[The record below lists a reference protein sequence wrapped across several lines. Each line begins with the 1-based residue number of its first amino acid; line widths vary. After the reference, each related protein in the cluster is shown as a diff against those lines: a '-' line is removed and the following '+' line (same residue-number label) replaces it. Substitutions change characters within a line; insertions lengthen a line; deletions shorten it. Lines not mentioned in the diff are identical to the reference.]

1 MDLTSNEP
9 FWLVKNGLIH
19 FYPSLREDI
28 KTEILIVGGGITGAL
43 MAHQC
48 MEDGY
53 RTTLIDRREIA
64 NGSTSATT
72 SMLQYEIDLP
82 LYKLI
87 EVIGRE
93 GAEANYWA
101 GHRAI
106 DELKNI
112 VEEINSDS
120 GFEKKESLYYAAF
133 KKDIPHLKKEFK
145 ARKACGLHVE
155 WLSDKE
161 IQKKYGLY
169 KAHAGI
175 LSDQAAS
182 VDAFRLTH
190 DLLKY
195 NVERG
200 LKVYDKTKIAD
211 VRYTP
216 DSVILTTDYDNAIQ
230 AERVV
235 YCTGYESTEL
245 IKDDFVKLLSTFVII
260 GEPREKDHSELQNT
274 LFWNTAEPYL
284 YFRTTEDYRLLV
296 GGEDEEF
303 VNPGKRDKL
312 ISEKSRK
319 LQQKLKRIFPDADFR
334 RDFSW
339 AGTFGETK
347 DGLPYI
353 GEHPDFK
360 NSYFLLGFGGNGITF
375 SILGRK
381 VISDMLRGKKHP
393 LEKYFRFRR

>member
-9 FWLVKNGLIH
+9 FWLVRNGLIH

>member
-1 MDLTSNEP
+1 M
-9 FWLVKNGLIH
+9 
-19 FYPSLREDI
+19 
-28 KTEILIVGGGITGAL
+28 
-43 MAHQC
+43 
-48 MEDGY
+48 
-53 RTTLIDRREIA
+53 
-64 NGSTSATT
+64 
-72 SMLQYEIDLP
+72 
-82 LYKLI
+82 
-87 EVIGRE
+87 
-93 GAEANYWA
+93 
-101 GHRAI
+101 
-106 DELKNI
+106 
-112 VEEINSDS
+112 
-120 GFEKKESLYYAAF
+120 
-133 KKDIPHLKKEFK
+133 
-145 ARKACGLHVE
+145 HVE

-393 LEKYFRFRR
+393 LEKYFRFSR

>member
-200 LKVYDKTKIAD
+200 LKLYDKTKIAD

>member
-339 AGTFGETK
+339 SGTFGETK

>member
-303 VNPGKRDKL
+303 VNPSKRDKL

>member
-339 AGTFGETK
+339 AGTFGKTK

>member
-93 GAEANYWA
+93 GAETNYWA

-312 ISEKSRK
+312 ISKKSRK

>member
-9 FWLVKNGLIH
+9 FWLVRNGLIH

-216 DSVILTTDYDNAIQ
+216 DSVILTTDFDNAIQ

-353 GEHPDFK
+353 GKHPDFK

-393 LEKYFRFRR
+393 LEKYFRFSR